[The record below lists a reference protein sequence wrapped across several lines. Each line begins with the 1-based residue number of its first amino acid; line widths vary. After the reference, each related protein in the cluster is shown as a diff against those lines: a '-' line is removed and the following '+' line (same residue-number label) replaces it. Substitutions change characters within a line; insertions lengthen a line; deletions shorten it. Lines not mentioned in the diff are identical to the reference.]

1 LVENGAPKFH
11 VVPKVRLVRSFKSKR
26 QQATRLNRLD
36 QHAAWL
42 ARESDNNIASFFCV
56 AFDLLSCWL
65 VVDILVPM
73 SSSLLAA
80 FARIT
85 EQEKADRWE
94 KAFMELVD
102 YRGTCCE
109 VK

>member
-1 LVENGAPKFH
+1 
-11 VVPKVRLVRSFKSKR
+11 
-26 QQATRLNRLD
+26 
-36 QHAAWL
+36 
-42 ARESDNNIASFFCV
+42 
-56 AFDLLSCWL
+56 
-65 VVDILVPM
+65 M